1 MTMHFDFPVLTA
13 LIVLPLAAAG
23 ILLFLHRE
31 RTVRLVTLVVG
42 ILECLL
48 CVRLFSYAP
57 QGAIFQFEEKA
68 SWLPALG
75 MTYHLGLDG
84 LSLYMVLLTA
94 LMLPLCVLGSWTYIG
109 KRIKEFHICLLLMTG
124 ACIGVFASLD
134 FVLFYVF
141 WEAMLVPM
149 YLLIA
154 VWGGPRR
161 RYASHQVLP
170 LHAGRLHFAVGRDR
184 GLPSCGRVLLH
195 TRVDGEE
202 LFLQVSDLG
211 LPGNGLGVRHQGSH
225 VPLPHLAARSPRG
238 SPGCR

>member
-1 MTMHFDFPVLTA
+1 MQFDFPVLTA

-23 ILLFLHRE
+23 ILLFLRGE
-31 RTVRLVTLVVG
+31 RTIRLVTLVVG

-68 SWLPALG
+68 SWVPALG

-109 KRIKEFHICLLLMTG
+109 KRIKEFHICLLLMTS
-124 ACIGVFASLD
+124 ACIGVFAALD

-161 RYASHQVLP
+161 RYASIKFFLYT
-170 LHAGRLHFAVGRDR
+170 LAGSTLLLAAIVAFRHVG
-184 GLPSCGRVLLH
+184 GSFSIP
-195 TRVDGEE
+195 E
-202 LFLQVSDLG
+202 LMEKSYYLQVSDLG
-211 LPGNGLGVRHQGSH
+211 FPGNGPGIRHQGSH

-238 SPGCR
+238 SPGRR